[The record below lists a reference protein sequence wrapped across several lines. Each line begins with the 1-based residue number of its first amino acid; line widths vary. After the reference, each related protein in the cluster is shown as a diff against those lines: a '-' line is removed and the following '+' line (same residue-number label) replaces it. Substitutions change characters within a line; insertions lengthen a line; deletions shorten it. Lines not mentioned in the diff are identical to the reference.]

1 MTEPSTAWHE
11 VVAPDEEQRHAWQA
25 SQFSAMQQR
34 KSAEYG
40 TGRAL
45 HRRQRVALR
54 ATLEVPS
61 DLPAAAAQGIF
72 AAPASYEVW
81 VRLSNGGFDRAP
93 DRTADIRGY
102 AFKVRGVPGVSV
114 FGGPADSQDFALI
127 NHEKFSSSTSKDFT
141 AITTGAST
149 GPLGILKTAA
159 RNPRLL
165 GGLVGVVGALRK
177 PFSGFATE
185 DFFSAAPISCGPY
198 AARVRLRAASS
209 EINPSARDDWA
220 ADIYSRLA
228 SGPLEHELQLQFFL
242 DEARTPI
249 EDAAAVWDA
258 PYVTVARLVIPSQTP
273 GEAFAADVEA
283 ARFDPW
289 NAVTDHR
296 PLGEVMRAR
305 KVAYRPSQL
314 NRNAR

>member
-1 MTEPSTAWHE
+1 
-11 VVAPDEEQRHAWQA
+11 
-25 SQFSAMQQR
+25 
-34 KSAEYG
+34 
-40 TGRAL
+40 
-45 HRRQRVALR
+45 
-54 ATLEVPS
+54 LEVPS
-61 DLPAAAAQGIF
+61 GLPAAASHGIF

-81 VRLSNGGFDRAP
+81 VRLSNGGFDSAP

-102 AFKVRGVPGVSV
+102 AFKVLGVSGSSV
-114 FGGPADSQDFALI
+114 FGGPATSQDFALI

-141 AITTGAST
+141 VITTGAST
-149 GPLGILKTAA
+149 GLLGILKTAV

-165 GGLVGVVGALRK
+165 GGLVGVAGALRK

-185 DFFSAAPISCGPY
+185 DFYSAAPIACGPY
-198 AARVRLRAASS
+198 AARVRLRAASLQVDAA
-209 EINPSARDDWA
+209 ARDDWT

-242 DEARTPI
+242 DEAHTPI
-249 EDAAAVWDA
+249 EDAAVVWDA
-258 PYVTVARLVIPSQTP
+258 PYTTVARLVIPSQTP
-273 GEAFAADVEA
+273 DEAFAADVEA

-289 NAVTDHR
+289 NALVEHR

-314 NRNAR
+314 NRGAR